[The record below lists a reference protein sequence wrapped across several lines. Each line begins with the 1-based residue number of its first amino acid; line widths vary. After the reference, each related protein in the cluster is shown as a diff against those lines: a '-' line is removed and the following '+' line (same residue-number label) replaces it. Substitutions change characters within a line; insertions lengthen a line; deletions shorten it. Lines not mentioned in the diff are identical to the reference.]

1 MKGYKAYPLIVK
13 VEAKSNKR
21 LLVRFRNGVTKLYD
35 CKRILALPAFESLRR
50 DDALFRRAHADT
62 HGYGVIWNDE
72 LDLAESEIWIGGHVI
87 REKAEAYGS
96 GARKTTAMKAVAPK
110 PKRRSGP
117 AAGKREP

>member
-1 MKGYKAYPLIVK
+1 MKGDKAYPLIAE

-35 CKRILALPAFESLRR
+35 CKRILALPAFESLRD

-72 LDLAESEIWIGGHVI
+72 LDLAESELWIGGHVI
-87 REKAEAYGS
+87 REKPEPYGS
-96 GARKTTAMKAVAPK
+96 GAGKQAARESVTPK
-110 PKRRSGP
+110 RKRRSRP
-117 AAGKREP
+117 AAGQQTL